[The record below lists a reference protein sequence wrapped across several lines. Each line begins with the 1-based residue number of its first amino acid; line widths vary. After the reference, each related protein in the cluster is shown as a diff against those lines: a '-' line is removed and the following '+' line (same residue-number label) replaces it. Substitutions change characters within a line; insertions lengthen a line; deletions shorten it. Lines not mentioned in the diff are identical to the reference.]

1 MPVTRDENPVVIYDG
16 ECGLCQ
22 ASVQF
27 MLANDPTGKLR
38 FAARQS
44 PVAQEMLIRYGFADA
59 APNSVV
65 LVENGTACTKSTAV
79 SRIARHLRFPWFLGG
94 AFTIIPRFL
103 RDAAYDWV
111 ARNRH
116 RWTRKPAACR
126 LPTEQ
131 ERKRFLD
138 AV

>member
-1 MPVTRDENPVVIYDG
+1 MPERTDQHPVVIYDG
-16 ECGLCQ
+16 DCGLCQ

-27 MLANDPTGKLR
+27 MLRHDPAGKLR

-44 PVAQEMLIRYGFADA
+44 AAGRELLVRTGFADA

-65 LVENGTACTKSTAV
+65 LVENGIASTKSTAV
-79 SRIARHLRFPWFLGG
+79 LRISRYLRFPWSLGWV
-94 AFTIIPRFL
+94 FELIPRFL
-103 RDAAYDWV
+103 RDAAYNWV

-116 RWTRKPAACR
+116 RWTRRPAACR

-131 ERKRFLD
+131 ERQRFLD